1 VAKLQDGQVSGLLKS
16 GNGFHILKLVGR
28 RTADGAQAAAPAV
41 QQTHVRHILIKVNQV
56 VTAAEAKRKLTEL
69 KERLDHGSA
78 TFEELAKL
86 YSNDLSASKGGD
98 LGWVYPGD
106 TVPEFERAMD
116 QLKPGEVSQPIET
129 PFGYHLIQVVERKTD
144 DASKERTRQA
154 ARQAIRERK
163 IEEATED
170 WMRQIRDRAYVEY
183 RNDE

>member
-1 VAKLQDGQVSGLLKS
+1 
-16 GNGFHILKLVGR
+16 
-28 RTADGAQAAAPAV
+28 
-41 QQTHVRHILIKVNQV
+41 
-56 VTAAEAKRKLTEL
+56 
-69 KERLDHGSA
+69 
-78 TFEELAKL
+78 KL

-98 LGWVYPGD
+98 LGWIYPGD

-170 WMRQIRDRAYVEY
+170 WL
-183 RNDE
+183 